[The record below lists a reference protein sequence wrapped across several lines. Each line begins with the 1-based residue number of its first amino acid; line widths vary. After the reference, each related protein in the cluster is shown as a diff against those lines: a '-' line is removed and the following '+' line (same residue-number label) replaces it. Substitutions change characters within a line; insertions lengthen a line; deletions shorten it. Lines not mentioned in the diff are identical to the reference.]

1 MYNYMTNRWQQGN
14 QMPMPQPMMQQQQQ
28 MIQQQ
33 FPQMPQQQ
41 MLGLKGRLV
50 SSLDEVKAMPV
61 DMDGSETY
69 FPHPASNSI
78 FTKSIDM
85 NGNQV
90 IRKYVLA
97 TDNNKEEQDVLGA
110 LDKRVKRLE
119 DILNELNGG
128 SNDE

>member
-1 MYNYMTNRWQQGN
+1 MYYNGYMTDRWQPQN
-14 QMPMPQPMMQQQQQ
+14 QQQIFQQQQQ
-28 MIQQQ
+28 MMQQQ

-50 SSLDEVKAMPV
+50 SSIEEVKATPV

-85 NGNQV
+85 NGNPV
-90 IRKYVLA
+90 VRRYILDTNNNSKEVNINDLA
-97 TDNNKEEQDVLGA
+97 NMVKSLEDVLDG
-110 LDKRVKRLE
+110 LTG
-119 DILNELNGG
+119 GG
-128 SNDE
+128 SEK

>member
-1 MYNYMTNRWQQGN
+1 
-14 QMPMPQPMMQQQQQ
+14 
-28 MIQQQ
+28 
-33 FPQMPQQQ
+33 

-50 SSLDEVKAMPV
+50 SSIEEVKATPV

-90 IRKYVLA
+90 IHRYVLS
-97 TDNNKEEQDVLGA
+97 DDKGEKEININDLA
-110 LDKRVKRLE
+110 SRVKSLE
-119 DILNELNGG
+119 ELLEGLTGG
-128 SNDE
+128 TK

>member
-1 MYNYMTNRWQQGN
+1 
-14 QMPMPQPMMQQQQQ
+14 
-28 MIQQQ
+28 
-33 FPQMPQQQ
+33 

-50 SSLDEVKAMPV
+50 SSIEEVKATPV

-90 IRKYVLA
+90 IHRYVLA
-97 TDNNKEEQDVLGA
+97 DDKGEKEININDLA
-110 LDKRVKRLE
+110 SRVKSLE
-119 DILNELNGG
+119 ELLESLTGG
-128 SNDE
+128 TK

>member
-90 IRKYVLA
+90 IRRYVLA
-97 TDNNKEEQDVLGA
+97 TDSNKEEQDVLVA
-110 LDKRVKRLE
+110 LDKRVKELE

-128 SNDE
+128 SNEA